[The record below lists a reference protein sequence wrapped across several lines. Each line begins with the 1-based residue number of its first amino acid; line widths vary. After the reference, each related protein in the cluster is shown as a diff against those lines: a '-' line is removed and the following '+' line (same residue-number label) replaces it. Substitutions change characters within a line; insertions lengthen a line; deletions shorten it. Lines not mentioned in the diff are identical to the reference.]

1 MSAQNQSGLSVEPPA
16 SHGLSLAEL
25 EAGLDGIRL
34 APRDQGS
41 LRLIVRRP
49 KSDAREVL
57 QQAHLDLR
65 EGLVGDSW
73 KARGSSKTADVSAHL
88 DVQLTLMNV
97 RVIALLAPDQSR
109 WPLAGDQLF
118 VDFDL
123 SQINAPPGTRLALG
137 STVIEIS
144 ALPHT
149 GCQKFRARFG
159 PAALR
164 FVNSPEG
171 RQLRLRGVNARIIQP
186 GVVRVGDVVKKL

>member
-73 KARGSSKTADVSAHL
+73 KARGSSKTADGSAHL

-123 SQINAPPGTRLALG
+123 SQINAPPGTRLAL
-137 STVIEIS
+137 
-144 ALPHT
+144 AP
-149 GCQKFRARFG
+149 
-159 PAALR
+159 P
-164 FVNSPEG
+164 
-171 RQLRLRGVNARIIQP
+171 
-186 GVVRVGDVVKKL
+186 